1 MSNKRTLLLAAIVM
15 LLFAFSAN
23 AEESSFDFSKLENA
37 VTEHTLDNGLT
48 VLVLERHD
56 APVAS
61 FVTWANVGS
70 GDDPKGYTGM
80 AHMFEHMAFK
90 GTKTLGTKDINKEL
104 DLIAVE
110 DSIFMALRD
119 ERNKG
124 RFADSTQIEKLTA
137 AYEAAREASYEMV
150 EPNKFGNVI
159 EREGG
164 TGLNAFTSLDETV
177 YFFSLPSN
185 KVELWMALES
195 ERFLNPVLREMYKER
210 DVIAEER
217 RMRTESSP
225 IGKLVEEFLAIA
237 FKAHPYGIPGV
248 GHISDINYYSRQ
260 EAEAFFKK
268 YYGPS
273 NLTVAIVGDVKTKDV
288 IKLAEEYWGRI
299 EYRPRPERIPTVEPE
314 QSGER
319 RVEVEHPS
327 QPVFLAGWHVPEGT
341 HPDRPALDALCDY
354 LGQGRTSLLYK
365 NLVKEKKIAMNVGAF
380 SGFPGNKYPTLV
392 AVFAMSSAGHG
403 NDELETEI
411 FTEVEKMK
419 NELLPSEEVEK
430 IKARAKASFI
440 RQLNSNN
447 GLAMQLA
454 SYQNL
459 WGNWREM
466 FRELDR
472 INAVTAEDI
481 QRVAQKYFTK
491 QNRVVGMVTTVES

>member
-1 MSNKRTLLLAAIVM
+1 MSFKKVQLILVSALFLLIAVPS
-15 LLFAFSAN
+15 LF
-23 AEESSFDFSKLENA
+23 SFDFSKLENA
-37 VTEHTLDNGLT
+37 VTEYQLENGLT
-48 VLVLERHD
+48 VLILERHD

-90 GTKTLGTKDINKEL
+90 GSKSLGTKDIDKEL
-104 DLIAVE
+104 ELIKIE
-110 DSIFMALRD
+110 DSIFMELRS

-124 RFADSTQIEKLTA
+124 RFADSAKIESLNT
-137 AYEAAREASYEMV
+137 AYEAAREASYELV
-150 EPNKFGNVI
+150 VPNKFGNVI

-164 TGLNAFTSLDETV
+164 VGLNAFTSNDETV

-225 IGKLVEEFLAIA
+225 IGKLVEEFLGVA
-237 FKAHPYGIPGV
+237 FKAHPYGISGV
-248 GHISDINYYSRQ
+248 GHMSDINYYSRE
-260 EAEAFFKK
+260 EAEAFFQK

-273 NLTVAIVGDVKTKDV
+273 NLTIAIVGDVKTKDV
-288 IKLAEEYWGRI
+288 IKLAEKYWSRI
-299 EYRPRPERIPTVEPE
+299 EYRPAPDRIATVEPE

-327 QPVFLAGWHVPEGT
+327 QPVYLAGWHVPEGT

-380 SGFPGNKYPTLV
+380 AGFPGNKYPTLM
-392 AVFAMSSAGHG
+392 AVFVMSSAGHD
-403 NDELETEI
+403 NAEIEEEIFKEVERMRDELI
-411 FTEVEKMK
+411 AA
-419 NELLPSEEVEK
+419 EEVEK
-430 IKARAKASFI
+430 IKARAKATFI
-440 RQLNSNN
+440 NQINSNN
-447 GLAMQLA
+447 GLGMQLA
-454 SYQNL
+454 GYQTL
-459 WGNWREM
+459 WGDWREL

-472 INAVTAEDI
+472 INAVTPEDI
-481 QRVAQKYFTK
+481 QRVAQKYLTK
-491 QNRVVGMVTTVES
+491 KNRVVGMVVTTEE